1 MHQKGVKRCRK
12 VSKGV
17 KKSLKGVE
25 KPLKCVK
32 KRQKVSKRRPKGDQ
46 KAAFKRRPKGD
57 KKVSKSDQRC
67 QNKKD
72 VGHREMGG
80 IYIYIY
86 IYIYNRGHVTQWAQN
101 SKKW

>member
-1 MHQKGVKRCRK
+1 M
-12 VSKGV
+12 SKGV

-72 VGHREMGG
+72 VGHCEMGG
-80 IYIYIY
+80 LFTKSGEKI
-86 IYIYNRGHVTQWAQN
+86 
-101 SKKW
+101 

>member
-1 MHQKGVKRCRK
+1 M
-12 VSKGV
+12 SKGV

-72 VGHREMGG
+72 VGHCEMGG
-80 IYIYIY
+80 S
-86 IYIYNRGHVTQWAQN
+86 NMFQMKLNFGNMTT
-101 SKKW
+101 

>member
-1 MHQKGVKRCRK
+1 M
-12 VSKGV
+12 SKGV

-72 VGHREMGG
+72 VGHREMGRKYYGFLFG
-80 IYIYIY
+80 IFAFEFSNIVPYRI
-86 IYIYNRGHVTQWAQN
+86 V
-101 SKKW
+101 